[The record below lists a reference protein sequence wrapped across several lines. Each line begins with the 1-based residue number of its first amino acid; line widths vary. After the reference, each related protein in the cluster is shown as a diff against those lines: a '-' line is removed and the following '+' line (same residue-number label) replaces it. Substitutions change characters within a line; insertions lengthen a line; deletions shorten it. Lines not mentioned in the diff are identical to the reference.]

1 MPSIIHPMKH
11 YHAIIIGG
19 GGGLKLR
26 PLTDFGHKIA
36 IIEKEDLGGTC
47 LNRGCIPSK
56 MLIHPAD
63 LLKELNEYKKYHITL
78 PGEASI
84 DVMALT
90 KEVTARVSENAKK
103 IAAAYEKNENI
114 DFYSG
119 HARFSSD
126 KVVEVNGEKISADRI
141 FIATGTRPY
150 IPNIPGLK
158 NTPFWTSRE
167 ALRPEFVP
175 KSMIVL
181 GGGYIGVELGHFYD
195 ATGTE
200 VIFLVRGQFLK
211 NEDETMIERFTTAFS
226 EEHHVMQGVSPK
238 EVTYDGNEFTVKLTD
253 GQELRSEAL
262 LVATGIQPNTDDLG
276 LENTSIEL
284 TNKKFIQADG
294 HMRTSVEG
302 VYALGDVTGRYFFRH
317 SVNFEGEYLMRT
329 LYQNPSNE
337 QISYPAMPHAVFTN
351 PQVAGVGETEQSLKD
366 SGLDYAVGL
375 NDYMDSAMGGDV
387 LQNKHGFVKL
397 LFDRGTRKL
406 LGAHIMGPEASSLIH
421 ICIAF
426 INMGATLEDMRRDI
440 IYIHPALPEV
450 LRNAARKVDL

>member
-1 MPSIIHPMKH
+1 MPSIILSMKH

-26 PLTDFGHKIA
+26 PISNLGHKIA

-63 LLKELNEYKKYHITL
+63 LLKELKEYKKYHITL
-78 PGEASI
+78 PGEATI

-90 KEVTARVSENAKK
+90 KEVTERVSANAKK
-103 IAAAYEKNENI
+103 IAEAYDKNENL
-114 DFYSG
+114 DFYPG
-119 HARFSSD
+119 HARFVSD
-126 KVVEVNGEKISADRI
+126 KVIEVNGEQITADRI
-141 FIATGTRPY
+141 FIATGTRPR

-158 NTPFWTSRE
+158 DTPFWTSRE

-181 GGGYIGVELGHFYD
+181 GGGYIGVELGHFYS

-211 NEDETMIERFTTAFS
+211 HEDETVIERFTTAFS

-238 EVTYDGNEFTVKLTD
+238 EVTYDGNEFTVKLND

-262 LVATGIQPNTDDLG
+262 LVATGIQPNSDDLG
-276 LENTSIEL
+276 LENTTIEI
-284 TNKKFIQADG
+284 TDKKFIQTDG
-294 HMRTSVEG
+294 QLRTSVEG

-317 SVNFEGEYLMRT
+317 SVNFEGEYLMKS
-329 LYQNPSNE
+329 LYEKPSDE
-337 QISYPAMPHAVFTN
+337 QIIYPKMPHAVFTN
-351 PQVAGVGETEQSLKD
+351 PQVAGVGKTEQELKEE
-366 SGLDYAVGL
+366 GVDYAVGL

-397 LFDRGTRKL
+397 LFDRTNRKL

-426 INMGATLEDMRRDI
+426 INLDASLEDMRRDI

-450 LRNAARKVDL
+450 IRNAARKVDL